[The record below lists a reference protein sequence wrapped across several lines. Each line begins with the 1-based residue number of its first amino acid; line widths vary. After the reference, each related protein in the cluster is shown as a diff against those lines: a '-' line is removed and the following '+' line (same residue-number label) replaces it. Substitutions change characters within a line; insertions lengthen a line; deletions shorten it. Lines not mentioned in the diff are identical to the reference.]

1 MPETSMIWNL
11 LLSIAAGSIVWWIRG
26 INSKIDD
33 LYSLVNKTRENI
45 AREYALKTDVDR
57 KQKQEIAREYALKTD
72 VDKDLQKILDR
83 FDRLENKLDAMI
95 TKIISEH
102 K

>member
-11 LLSIAAGSIVWWIRG
+11 LLSIVAGSIVWWIRG
-26 INSKIDD
+26 INSKIDE
-33 LYSLVNKTRENI
+33 LFGLVNKTRENI
-45 AREYALKTDVDR
+45 AREYALKT
-57 KQKQEIAREYALKTD
+57 E

-83 FDRLENKLDAMI
+83 FDRLENKLDAVI

>member
-1 MPETSMIWNL
+1 MPETAMIWNL
-11 LLSIAAGSIVWWIRG
+11 LLSVAAGSIVWWIRG
-26 INSKIDD
+26 INSKIDE
-33 LYSLVNKTRENI
+33 LFGLVNKTRENI
-45 AREYALKTDVDR
+45 AREYALKS
-57 KQKQEIAREYALKTD
+57 E

>member
-11 LLSIAAGSIVWWIRG
+11 ILSIAAGSIVWWIRG
-26 INSKIDD
+26 INSKIDE
-33 LYSLVNKTRENI
+33 LYGLVNKTRENI
-45 AREYALKTDVDR
+45 AREYALKS
-57 KQKQEIAREYALKTD
+57 E

-83 FDRLENKLDAMI
+83 FDRLETKLDAMI

>member
-45 AREYALKTDVDR
+45 AREYALKTDVD
-57 KQKQEIAREYALKTD
+57 
-72 VDKDLQKILDR
+72 KDLQKILDR
-83 FDRLENKLDAMI
+83 FDRLEHKLDAMI